1 MSFLA
6 TEGFCPMHTERKK
19 LTREF
24 KVTVVIEEVAAPS
37 IAETPSTTEDWSAET
52 EEFFD
57 EGDYP
62 RSP

>member
-1 MSFLA
+1 
-6 TEGFCPMHTERKK
+6 MHTERKK